1 VRHRAT
7 PGAAAA
13 PAAFSA
19 AGRGRIAG
27 IEGVRGI
34 AAVSILVYHVW
45 LYAAPDQVSVDVGH
59 AGKLFDNLRA
69 GVTLFFVLSGFLL
82 YRPFA
87 AAAIG
92 REPLPSVRKYA
103 RNRALRILPAYWV
116 ILLATA
122 AIAYRELLT
131 RPLQLLANL
140 TFAQDYV
147 TGYIAESNGG
157 VGIVP
162 AWSLAIEVVFYAC
175 LPALGVLALLA
186 ARRGR
191 SAGPAV
197 GAASVPVLLL
207 LAIGVASKILA
218 RTILPGRVWE
228 AAFPMHADWFA
239 AGMAL
244 AVAHVQW
251 QRGRLALP
259 RRWAPAAV
267 ALAVA
272 LGGCSIALFYHGV
285 LDQDEYQS
293 PIAFAFALLL
303 ATVVFAPRRA
313 FVVRVLDSRVP
324 VAVGLASYSLF
335 LWHDPLLRV
344 LRAHG
349 LTHAGVGGLVYNLVL
364 VGALAGVASA
374 LTYLFVE
381 RPALALKRGSTKA
394 APAPAPAP
402 PEPGAL
408 PAASAVLD

>member
-1 VRHRAT
+1 
-7 PGAAAA
+7 
-13 PAAFSA
+13 
-19 AGRGRIAG
+19 
-27 IEGVRGI
+27 
-34 AAVSILVYHVW
+34 
-45 LYAAPDQVSVDVGH
+45 
-59 AGKLFDNLRA
+59 
-69 GVTLFFVLSGFLL
+69 
-82 YRPFA
+82 
-87 AAAIG
+87 
-92 REPLPSVRKYA
+92 
-103 RNRALRILPAYWV
+103 
-116 ILLATA
+116 
-122 AIAYRELLT
+122 
-131 RPLQLLANL
+131 
-140 TFAQDYV
+140 
-147 TGYIAESNGG
+147 
-157 VGIVP
+157 
-162 AWSLAIEVVFYAC
+162 
-175 LPALGVLALLA
+175 
-186 ARRGR
+186 
-191 SAGPAV
+191 
-197 GAASVPVLLL
+197 
-207 LAIGVASKILA
+207 
-218 RTILPGRVWE
+218 
-228 AAFPMHADWFA
+228 
-239 AGMAL
+239 
-244 AVAHVQW
+244 
-251 QRGRLALP
+251 
-259 RRWAPAAV
+259 V